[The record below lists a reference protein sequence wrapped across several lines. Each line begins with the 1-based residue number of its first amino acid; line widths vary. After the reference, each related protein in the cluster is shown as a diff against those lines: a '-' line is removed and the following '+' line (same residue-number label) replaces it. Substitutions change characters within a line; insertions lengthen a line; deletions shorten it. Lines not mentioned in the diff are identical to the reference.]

1 MKTFYYDKVAAVTGG
16 ASGIGKALIVKLAKA
31 GAIAWALDRDEAAL
45 KALADEGKKYNLTI
59 KTAVLDVTD
68 PKAVRETM
76 RRIAAESKTL
86 DLWFNNAG
94 ISGMGS
100 FLMQTPEEFTKVVAL
115 NLEAVVAGTREAL
128 KLMENQGT
136 GVVVNTASVA
146 GHLSAPFLAAYCTTK
161 HAVVG
166 FTRAVREEMRLMDS
180 PVRVVLASPGFVDT
194 KMIARGEKLGF
205 PDWLKWA
212 LSTPDAVA
220 EEILTGIRKGAE
232 EIFPTQNGRW
242 MLRAYRLAPRATMRG
257 SKVLLTQSL
266 KDLILN
272 RFKVG

>member
-1 MKTFYYDKVAAVTGG
+1 V
-16 ASGIGKALIVKLAKA
+16 
-31 GAIAWALDRDEAAL
+31 WALDRDEAAL
-45 KALADEGKKYNLTI
+45 AKLAEEGKKYSLSI
-59 KTAVLDVTD
+59 HTALLDVTD
-68 PKAVRETM
+68 PEATRATM
-76 RRIAAESKTL
+76 KKIVAESKSL

-94 ISGMGS
+94 ISGMGA
-100 FLMQTPEEFTKVVAL
+100 FLMQTPQEFTKVLAL
-115 NLEAVVAGTREAL
+115 NLDAVVTGTREAL
-128 KLMENQGT
+128 KIMENQGT
-136 GVVVNTASVA
+136 GVLVNMASVA
-146 GHLSAPFLAAYCTTK
+146 GHLSSPFLSAYCTTK

-166 FTRAVREEMRLMDS
+166 LTRSVREEMRLMDS

-194 KMIARGEKLGF
+194 KMIQRGEKMGF

-220 EEILTGIRKGAE
+220 NEILTGIRKGAD

-242 MLRAYRLAPRATMRG
+242 MLRAYRLAPNTTMRT
-257 SKVLLTQSL
+257 SKVLLTQSF